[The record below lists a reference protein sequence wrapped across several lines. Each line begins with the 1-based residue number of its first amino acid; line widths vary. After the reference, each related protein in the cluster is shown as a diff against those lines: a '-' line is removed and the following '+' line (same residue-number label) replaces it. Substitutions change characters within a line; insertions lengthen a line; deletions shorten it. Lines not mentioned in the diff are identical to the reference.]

1 MILAHG
7 RLYEDS
13 ALPQVLEAL
22 EADCI
27 RTIANQ
33 SITQEQVMGACDTLG
48 KRIAEKA
55 YDRLLGQF
63 MADFQISEAHLS
75 AALQLFSRESLQ
87 YKCRME
93 LGDISEPLR
102 HEGQVTNPERCEFS
116 SRGVCYAGHPDIRR
130 QRYPLGVLL
139 HIAAGNV
146 DGLPAYSV
154 IEGLLAGNINIMKLP
169 SADSGVSVLLLSEL
183 CKIEP
188 ALADFIYVFDVPSTD
203 LDSLQKFAAVA
214 DAVVVWG
221 GDEAVSAARS
231 LAPVNTRVIS
241 WGHKLSFAY
250 ATLDATDKD
259 LTALAH
265 HICQTRQLL
274 CSSGQGIYVD
284 TADRTVL
291 EAFGRRFY
299 EILRSVNAAY
309 PPVPLGMRA
318 KATLHLYNEELE
330 QHITG
335 NTVYRGGGVSVL
347 VTEDST
353 LALSCLFRNC
363 WVKPLPREQI
373 VPTLKGKKGYLQ
385 TCGLLCGEHDRL
397 PLSDRLARAGAV
409 RITGAGEMSRTIAGE
424 AHDGDYPLRLYSRIV
439 EIG

>member
-1 MILAHG
+1 VILAHG

-13 ALPQVLEAL
+13 ALSALLDTL
-22 EADCI
+22 EADCT
-27 RTIANQ
+27 RTVASQ
-33 SITQEQVMGACDTLG
+33 SITQEQVIAACDTLSQ
-48 KRIAEKA
+48 RIAA
-55 YDRLLGQF
+55 GGYDRLLRQF

-87 YKCRME
+87 YKCRLE
-93 LGDISEPLR
+93 LGDTSEPLR
-102 HEGQVTNPERCEFS
+102 HDGQ
-116 SRGVCYAGHPDIRR
+116 GAIRR
-130 QRYPLGVLL
+130 HRYPLGVLF
-139 HIAAGNV
+139 HIAAGNA

-154 IEGLLAGNINIMKLP
+154 IEGLLAGNVNILKLP
-169 SADSGVSVLLLSEL
+169 SADSGISILLLSEL

-188 ALADFIYVFDVPSTD
+188 ALAEFVSVFDVPSTD
-203 LDSLQKFAAVA
+203 LDSLQRFAAVA

-231 LAPVNTRVIS
+231 LAPCNTKVIA

-250 ATLDATDKD
+250 ATLDATDAD

-274 CSSGQGIYVD
+274 CSSCQGIYVD

-299 EILRSVNAAY
+299 AILRTVAAAY

-330 QHITG
+330 QHLTG
-335 NTVYRGGGVSVL
+335 NTVYRGDGVSVL

-353 LALSCLFRNC
+353 LTLSCLFRNC

-373 VPTLKGKKGYLQ
+373 VPSLKGQKGYLQ
-385 TCGLLCGEHDRL
+385 TCGLLCGDHDRTA
-397 PLSDRLARAGAV
+397 LSDRLARAGVV
-409 RITGAGEMSRTIAGE
+409 RITGAGEMSRTVAGE

>member
-7 RLYEDS
+7 RLYDDS
-13 ALPQVLEAL
+13 TLLALLDTL

-27 RTIANQ
+27 RTIASQ
-33 SITQEQVMGACDTLG
+33 SITQEQVIAACDTLG
-48 KRIAEKA
+48 KRIAA
-55 YDRLLGQF
+55 GSYDPILKQF
-63 MADFQISEAHLS
+63 MADLQIGEAHLL
-75 AALQLFSRESLQ
+75 AAPQLFSRESLR

-93 LGDISEPLR
+93 LGDTSEPLR
-102 HEGQVTNPERCEFS
+102 HEGYRE
-116 SRGVCYAGHPDIRR
+116 IRR
-130 QRYPLGVLL
+130 YRYPLGVLF

-154 IEGLLAGNINIMKLP
+154 IEGLLAGNINVLKLP
-169 SADSGVSVLLLSEL
+169 SADSGISVLLLSEL

-188 ALADFIYVFDVPSTD
+188 ALADFVYVFDLPSTD
-203 LDSLQKFAAVA
+203 LSSLQKLATVA

-221 GDEAVSAARS
+221 GDEAVSAARR
-231 LAPVNTRVIS
+231 LAPCNTKVIS

-259 LTALAH
+259 MTALAH

-274 CSSGQGIYVD
+274 CSSCQGIYVD
-284 TADRTVL
+284 TADRNLL
-291 EAFGRRFY
+291 EGFGKRFY
-299 EILRSVNAAY
+299 EILRSVGAAY

-318 KATLHLYNEELE
+318 KATLYLYNEELE

-335 NTVYRGGGVSVL
+335 NTVYRSDGISVL

-353 LALSCLFRNC
+353 LVLSCLFRNC

-385 TCGLLCGEHDRL
+385 TCGLLCGDHDRL
-397 PLSDRLARAGAV
+397 LLSGSLARAGVV
-409 RITGAGEMSRTIAGE
+409 RITEAGEMSRTIAGE

-439 EIG
+439 EVG

>member
-7 RLYEDS
+7 RLHEDS
-13 ALPQVLEAL
+13 DLPALLESLA
-22 EADCI
+22 ADCS
-27 RTIANQ
+27 RTIASR
-33 SITQEQVMGACDTLG
+33 SITPEQVIAACATLSG
-48 KRIAEKA
+48 RIAA
-55 YDRLLGQF
+55 GGYDRILQQF
-63 MADFQISEAHLS
+63 MADLQISAAHLA
-75 AALQLFSRESLQ
+75 AALQLFTRESLE
-87 YKCRME
+87 YKCRLE
-93 LGDISEPLR
+93 LGDPLAPLR
-102 HEGQVTNPERCEFS
+102 HE
-116 SRGVCYAGHPDIRR
+116 GHPDIRR
-130 QRYPLGVLL
+130 YRYPLGVLL

-154 IEGLLAGNINIMKLP
+154 VEGLLAGNINILKLP
-169 SADSGVSVLLLSEL
+169 AADSGISVLLLAEL

-188 ALADFIYVFDVPSTD
+188 ALADFVYVFDLPATD
-203 LDSLQKFAAVA
+203 LGSLSICAAAA

-221 GDEAVSAARS
+221 GDEAVAAARR
-231 LAPVNTRVIS
+231 LAPGNTRVIA

-250 ATLDATDKD
+250 AALDATDAD
-259 LTALAH
+259 LTDLAH

-274 CSSGQGIYVD
+274 CSSCQGIYVD

-291 EAFGRRFY
+291 EGFGRRFY
-299 EILRSVNAAY
+299 EILRSVSAAY
-309 PPVPLGMRA
+309 PPVPVGMRA

-330 QHITG
+330 RHRTG
-335 NTVYRGGGVSVL
+335 NTVYRGDGVSVL

-373 VPTLKGKKGYLQ
+373 VPTLKGQKGYLQ
-385 TCGLLCGEHDRL
+385 TCGLLCGDHDRPL
-397 PLSDRLARAGAV
+397 LSDRLARAGVV
-409 RITGAGEMSRTIAGE
+409 RVTAPGAMSRTVAGE

>member
-7 RLYEDS
+7 KVHEDS
-13 ALPQVLEAL
+13 ALPQLLETL

-27 RTIANQ
+27 RAIASQ
-33 SITQEQVMGACDTLG
+33 SITQEQVISACDTLG
-48 KRIAEKA
+48 KRIATGG
-55 YDRLLGQF
+55 YDRILRQF

-75 AALQLFSRESLQ
+75 AGLQLFSRESLE

-102 HEGQVTNPERCEFS
+102 HEGHR
-116 SRGVCYAGHPDIRR
+116 DIRR
-130 QRYPLGVLL
+130 DRYPLGVLF
-139 HIAAGNV
+139 HIAAGNA

-154 IEGLLAGNINIMKLP
+154 IEGLLAGNINILKLP
-169 SADSGVSVLLLSEL
+169 SADSGISVLLLSEL

-188 ALADFIYVFDVPSTD
+188 ALADFVYVFDVPSTD
-203 LDSLQKFAAVA
+203 LDSLQRFAAVA

-221 GDEAVSAARS
+221 GDEAVAAARR
-231 LAPVNTRVIS
+231 LAPINTKVIP

-250 ATLDATDKD
+250 ATLDATDKE

-274 CSSGQGIYVD
+274 CSSSQGIYVD
-284 TADRTVL
+284 TDDRTVL
-291 EAFGRRFY
+291 EGFGRRFY

-309 PPVPLGMRA
+309 SPVPLGLRA
-318 KATLHLYNEELE
+318 KATLELYNEELE
-330 QHITG
+330 QHVTG
-335 NTVYRGGGVSVL
+335 NTVYRGDGVSVL
-347 VTEDST
+347 VTEEST
-353 LALSCLFRNC
+353 LTLSCLFRNC

-373 VPTLKGKKGYLQ
+373 VPTLKGQKGYLQ
-385 TCGLLCGEHDRL
+385 TCGLLCSEHDRL
-397 PLSDRLARAGAV
+397 PLSDLLARAGTV
-409 RITGAGEMSRTIAGE
+409 RITGAGEMSRAIAGE

>member
-7 RLYEDS
+7 RLYADSTLS
-13 ALPQVLEAL
+13 ALLETL

-27 RTIANQ
+27 RTIASQ
-33 SITQEQVMGACDTLG
+33 SITQEQVIAACDTLG
-48 KRIAEKA
+48 RRIAEGG
-55 YDRLLGQF
+55 YDRILKQF
-63 MADFQISEAHLS
+63 MADFQISEAHLA

-93 LGDISEPLR
+93 LGDTAEPLR
-102 HEGQVTNPERCEFS
+102 HEGGS
-116 SRGVCYAGHPDIRR
+116 DIRR
-130 QRYPLGVLL
+130 HRYPLGVLF
-139 HIAAGNV
+139 HIAAGNA

-154 IEGLLAGNINIMKLP
+154 IEGLLAGNINILKLP
-169 SADSGVSVLLLSEL
+169 SADSGISVLLLSEL

-203 LDSLQKFAAVA
+203 LGSLTRFAAVA

-221 GDEAVSAARS
+221 GDEAVTAARS
-231 LAPVNTRVIS
+231 LAPCNTRVIS

-274 CSSGQGIYVD
+274 CSSCQGIYVD

-291 EAFGRRFY
+291 ESFGRRFY
-299 EILRSVNAAY
+299 AILRSASAAY
-309 PPVPLGMRA
+309 PPVPVGMRA

-335 NTVYRGGGVSVL
+335 NTVYRGDGVSVL
-347 VTEDST
+347 VTEERALT
-353 LALSCLFRNC
+353 LSCLFRNC

-373 VPTLKGKKGYLQ
+373 LPTLKGKKGYLQ
-385 TCGLLCGEHDRL
+385 TCGLLCADHDRL

-409 RITGAGEMSRTIAGE
+409 RITAAGEMSRTIAGE
-424 AHDGDYPLRLYSRIV
+424 AHDGEYPLRLYSRIV

>member
-7 RLYEDS
+7 KLYEDS
-13 ALPQVLEAL
+13 TLAALLATL

-27 RTIANQ
+27 RTIGSQ
-33 SITQEQVMGACDTLG
+33 SITQEQVIAACDTLRR
-48 KRIAEKA
+48 RIAAGE
-55 YDRLLGQF
+55 YDRILKQV
-63 MADFQISEAHLS
+63 MANFHIGEAHLS
-75 AALQLFSRESLQ
+75 AALQLFSRESLA
-87 YKCRME
+87 YKCHME
-93 LGDISEPLR
+93 LGDTSELLR
-102 HEGQVTNPERCEFS
+102 HE
-116 SRGVCYAGHPDIRR
+116 GHPDIR
-130 QRYPLGVLL
+130 QYRYPLGVLF

-154 IEGLLAGNINIMKLP
+154 IEGLLAGNINILKLP
-169 SADSGVSVLLLSEL
+169 SADSGISVLLLAEL

-188 ALADFIYVFDVPSTD
+188 ALADFVYVFDVPSTD
-203 LDSLQKFAAVA
+203 LTSLKQFAAVA

-231 LAPVNTRVIS
+231 LAPCNTRVIS

-250 ATLDATDKD
+250 ATLEATDKD

-274 CSSGQGIYVD
+274 CSSCQGIYVD

-291 EAFGRRFY
+291 EGFGKRFY
-299 EILRSVNAAY
+299 EILRSVSAAY
-309 PPVPLGMRA
+309 PPVPPELRA

-335 NTVYRGGGVSVL
+335 NTVYRGDGVSVL
-347 VTEDST
+347 VTEESN

-363 WVKPLPREQI
+363 WVKPLPRERI

-385 TCGLLCGEHDRL
+385 TCGLLCSDHDRHS
-397 PLSDRLARAGAV
+397 LSELLARAGVV
-409 RITGAGEMSRTIAGE
+409 RITEAGEMSRTIAGE

>member
-7 RLYEDS
+7 KVYEDS
-13 ALPQVLEAL
+13 ALPQLLETL

-27 RTIANQ
+27 RAIASQ
-33 SITQEQVMGACDTLG
+33 SITQEQVIAACDTLG
-48 KRIAEKA
+48 KRIATGG
-55 YDRLLGQF
+55 YDRILRQF

-75 AALQLFSRESLQ
+75 AALQLFSRESLE

-102 HEGQVTNPERCEFS
+102 HEGHR
-116 SRGVCYAGHPDIRR
+116 DIRR
-130 QRYPLGVLL
+130 YRYPLGVLF
-139 HIAAGNV
+139 HIAAGNA

-154 IEGLLAGNINIMKLP
+154 IEGLLAGNINILKLP
-169 SADSGVSVLLLSEL
+169 SADSGISVLLLSEL

-188 ALADFIYVFDVPSTD
+188 ALADFVYVFDVPSTD
-203 LDSLQKFAAVA
+203 LDSLQRFAAVA

-221 GDEAVSAARS
+221 GDEAVAAARR
-231 LAPVNTRVIS
+231 LAPINTKVIP

-250 ATLDATDKD
+250 ATLDATDKE

-274 CSSGQGIYVD
+274 CSSSQGIYVD
-284 TADRTVL
+284 TDDRTVL
-291 EAFGRRFY
+291 EGFGRRFY

-309 PPVPLGMRA
+309 SPVPLGLRA
-318 KATLHLYNEELE
+318 KATLELYNEELE
-330 QHITG
+330 QHVTG
-335 NTVYRGGGVSVL
+335 NTVYRGDGVSVL
-347 VTEDST
+347 VTEEST
-353 LALSCLFRNC
+353 LTLSCLFRNC

-373 VPTLKGKKGYLQ
+373 VPTLKGQKGYLQ

-397 PLSDRLARAGAV
+397 PLSDLLARAGTV
-409 RITGAGEMSRTIAGE
+409 RITGAGEMSRAIAGE

>member
-13 ALPQVLEAL
+13 VLSVLLDTL
-22 EADCI
+22 EADCT
-27 RTIANQ
+27 RTIATQ
-33 SITQEQVMGACDTLG
+33 SITQEQVIAACDTLG
-48 KRIAEKA
+48 KRIAA
-55 YDRLLGQF
+55 GSYDRILKQF
-63 MADFQISEAHLS
+63 MTDLQISEAHLS
-75 AALQLFSRESLQ
+75 AALQLFSRQSLQ

-93 LGDISEPLR
+93 LGDTMEPLR
-102 HEGQVTNPERCEFS
+102 HD
-116 SRGVCYAGHPDIRR
+116 GHREIQR
-130 QRYPLGVLL
+130 QRYPLGVLF

-154 IEGLLAGNINIMKLP
+154 IEGLLAGNINILKLP
-169 SADSGVSVLLLSEL
+169 SADSGISVLLLSEL

-188 ALADFIYVFDVPSTD
+188 ALADFVYVFDLPSTD
-203 LDSLQKFAAVA
+203 LSSLQRFAAVA

-221 GDEAVSAARS
+221 GDEAVSAARN
-231 LAPVNTRVIS
+231 LASCNTKVIS

-250 ATLDATDKD
+250 ATLDATDED

-274 CSSGQGIYVD
+274 CSSCQGIYVD
-284 TADRTVL
+284 TVDRSIL
-291 EAFGRRFY
+291 EDFGKRFY
-299 EILRSVNAAY
+299 EILRSVSAAY

-318 KATLHLYNEELE
+318 KATLTLYNEELE

-335 NTVYRGGGVSVL
+335 NTVYRGDGVSVL
-347 VTEDST
+347 VTADSS
-353 LALSCLFRNC
+353 LVLSCLFRNC

-373 VPTLKGKKGYLQ
+373 VPALKGMKGYLQ

-397 PLSDRLARAGAV
+397 PLSDHLARAGVV
-409 RITGAGEMSRTIAGE
+409 RITEAGEMSRTTAGE
-424 AHDGDYPLRLYSRIV
+424 AHDGDYALRLYSRIV
-439 EIG
+439 EVG

>member
-7 RLYEDS
+7 RLYDDS
-13 ALPQVLEAL
+13 ALPALLETL

-27 RTIANQ
+27 RTTASQ
-33 SITQEQVMGACDTLG
+33 SITQEQVIGACDTLG
-48 KRIAEKA
+48 KRIAA
-55 YDRLLGQF
+55 GGYDRILGQF
-63 MADFQISEAHLS
+63 IADFQISEAHLA
-75 AALQLFSRESLQ
+75 AALQLFSRESLE
-87 YKCRME
+87 YKCRLE
-93 LGDISEPLR
+93 LGDTLEPLR
-102 HEGQVTNPERCEFS
+102 HEQGR
-116 SRGVCYAGHPDIRR
+116 DIRR
-130 QRYPLGVLL
+130 TRYPLGVLF

-154 IEGLLAGNINIMKLP
+154 IEGLLAGNINILKLP
-169 SADSGVSVLLLSEL
+169 SADSGISVLLLSEL

-188 ALADFIYVFDVPSTD
+188 ALAAFIYVFDVPSTD
-203 LDSLQKFAAVA
+203 LGSLQRFAAVA
-214 DAVVVWG
+214 DGVVVWG

-231 LAPVNTRVIS
+231 LAPCNTKVIS

-250 ATLDATDKD
+250 ATLDATDND

-265 HICQTRQLL
+265 HICQTGQLL
-274 CSSGQGIYVD
+274 CSSCQGIYVD

-291 EAFGRRFY
+291 ETFGRRFY
-299 EILRSVNAAY
+299 EILRSVSAAY
-309 PPVPLGMRA
+309 PPVPVGMRA

-330 QHITG
+330 QHVTG
-335 NTVYRGGGVSVL
+335 NTVYRGDGVSVL

-385 TCGLLCGEHDRL
+385 TCGLLCGDHDRL
-397 PLSDRLARAGAV
+397 SLSDRLARAGVV
-409 RITGAGEMSRTIAGE
+409 RITEAGEMSRTIAGE

>member
-1 MILAHG
+1 MILAQG

-13 ALPQVLEAL
+13 ALSTLLDTL
-22 EADCI
+22 EADCT
-27 RTIANQ
+27 RTIASQ
-33 SITQEQVMGACDTLG
+33 SVTQDQVITACDILG
-48 KRIAEKA
+48 KRIAA
-55 YDRLLGQF
+55 GGYDRILKQL
-63 MADFQISEAHLS
+63 MADSQISEAHLS

-87 YKCRME
+87 YKCRIE
-93 LGDISEPLR
+93 LGDTSEPLR
-102 HEGQVTNPERCEFS
+102 HDGQRE
-116 SRGVCYAGHPDIRR
+116 IRR
-130 QRYPLGVLL
+130 YRYPLGVLF

-154 IEGLLAGNINIMKLP
+154 IEGLLAGNINILKLP
-169 SADSGVSVLLLSEL
+169 SADSGISVLLLSEL

-203 LDSLQKFAAVA
+203 LGSLQRFAAVA

-221 GDEAVSAARS
+221 GDEAVSAARR
-231 LAPVNTRVIS
+231 LASCNTKVIS

-250 ATLDATDKD
+250 ATLDATDHD

-274 CSSGQGIYVD
+274 CSSCQGIYLD
-284 TADRTVL
+284 TADRSLL
-291 EAFGRRFY
+291 EGFGKRFH
-299 EILRSVNAAY
+299 EILRSVSAAY

-318 KATLHLYNEELE
+318 KATLSLYNEELE
-330 QHITG
+330 GHITG

-373 VPTLKGKKGYLQ
+373 VPTLKVQKGYLQ
-385 TCGLLCGEHDRL
+385 TCGLLCADHDRL
-397 PLSDRLARAGAV
+397 SLSDRLARAGVV
-409 RITGAGEMSRTIAGE
+409 RITEAGEMSRTIAGE

>member
-1 MILAHG
+1 VILAHG
-7 RLYEDS
+7 RLYDDS
-13 ALPQVLEAL
+13 ALAALLETL
-22 EADCI
+22 EADCT
-27 RTIANQ
+27 RTIAGQ
-33 SITQEQVMGACDTLG
+33 SITREQVIAACDTLA
-48 KRIAEKA
+48 KRIAAGK
-55 YDRLLGQF
+55 GQF

-75 AALQLFSRESLQ
+75 AALQMFSRESLQ

-93 LGDISEPLR
+93 LGDTSEPLR
-102 HEGQVTNPERCEFS
+102 HD
-116 SRGVCYAGHPDIRR
+116 GHGDIRR
-130 QRYPLGVLL
+130 HRYPLGVLF
-139 HIAAGNV
+139 HMAAGNV

-154 IEGLLAGNINIMKLP
+154 IEGLLAGNINILKLP
-169 SADSGVSVLLLSEL
+169 SADSGLSVLLLSEL

-203 LDSLQKFAAVA
+203 LASLQQFAAVA
-214 DAVVVWG
+214 DALVVWG
-221 GDEAVSAARS
+221 GDEAVAAARS
-231 LAPVNTRVIS
+231 LAPCNTKVIS

-250 ATLDATDKD
+250 ATLDATDED

-274 CSSGQGIYVD
+274 CSSCQGIYVD
-284 TADRTVL
+284 TAERKLL
-291 EAFGRRFY
+291 EGFGRRFY
-299 EILRSVNAAY
+299 AILRSVSAAY
-309 PPVPLGMRA
+309 PPVPVGMRA

-335 NTVYRGGGVSVL
+335 NTVYRGDGVSVL
-347 VTEDST
+347 VTEESS

-373 VPTLKGKKGYLQ
+373 VPILKGMKGYLQ
-385 TCGLLCGEHDRL
+385 TCGLLCGDHDRL
-397 PLSDRLARAGAV
+397 PLSDRLARAGVV
-409 RITGAGEMSRTIAGE
+409 RITEAGEMSRAIAGE

>member
-1 MILAHG
+1 VILAHG

-13 ALPQVLEAL
+13 TLSALLETL

-27 RTIANQ
+27 RTIASQ
-33 SITQEQVMGACDTLG
+33 SIAQEQVIAACDTLG
-48 KRIAEKA
+48 KRIAEGKEQTPGTTA
-55 YDRLLGQF
+55 SLACGVFAPPSGYDRILGQF

-93 LGDISEPLR
+93 LGDTLEPLR
-102 HEGQVTNPERCEFS
+102 H
-116 SRGVCYAGHPDIRR
+116 DIRR
-130 QRYPLGVLL
+130 YRYPLGVLL

-154 IEGLLAGNINIMKLP
+154 IEGLLAGNINILKLP
-169 SADSGVSVLLLSEL
+169 SADSGISVLLLSEL

-188 ALADFIYVFDVPSTD
+188 ALADFVYVFDVPSTD
-203 LDSLQKFAAVA
+203 LDSLSRFAAVA

-231 LAPVNTRVIS
+231 LAPCNTKVIS

-250 ATLDATDKD
+250 ATLDATVQD

-265 HICQTRQLL
+265 HICETRQLL
-274 CSSGQGIYVD
+274 CSSCQGIYVD

-291 EAFGRRFY
+291 EGFGRRFY
-299 EILRSVNAAY
+299 AILRSVSAAY
-309 PPVPLGMRA
+309 PPVPRGLRA

-335 NTVYRGGGVSVL
+335 NTVYRGDGVSVL

-385 TCGLLCGEHDRL
+385 TCGLLCGDHDRL

-409 RITGAGEMSRTIAGE
+409 RITEAGEMSRTIAGE

-439 EIG
+439 ESG

>member
-1 MILAHG
+1 VILAHG
-7 RLYEDS
+7 RLHEDAALS
-13 ALPQVLEAL
+13 ALLETL

-27 RTIANQ
+27 RTIASQ
-33 SITQEQVMGACDTLG
+33 SITQELVIGACETLG
-48 KRIAEKA
+48 RRIAEGV
-55 YDRLLGQF
+55 YDRILGQF
-63 MADFQISEAHLS
+63 MADFDISAARLS

-93 LGDISEPLR
+93 LSDISEPLR
-102 HEGQVTNPERCEFS
+102 HDGDRTV
-116 SRGVCYAGHPDIRR
+116 RR
-130 QRYPLGVLL
+130 HRYPLGVLL

-154 IEGLLAGNINIMKLP
+154 IEGLLAGNINILKLP
-169 SADSGVSVLLLSEL
+169 SADSGISVLLLSEL
-183 CKIEP
+183 CKLEP

-203 LDSLQKFAAVA
+203 LASLQRFAAVA

-221 GDEAVSAARS
+221 GDEAVAAARS
-231 LAPVNTRVIS
+231 LAPINTKVIS

-250 ATLDATDKD
+250 ATLDATDED

-265 HICQTRQLL
+265 HICETRQLL
-274 CSSGQGIYVD
+274 CSSCQGIYVD

-291 EAFGRRFY
+291 DGFGRRFF

-309 PPVPLGMRA
+309 SPVPIGLRA
-318 KATLHLYNEELE
+318 KATLQLYNEELE

-335 NTVYRGGGVSVL
+335 NTIHRGDGVSVTVTADSDL
-347 VTEDST
+347 V
-353 LALSCLFRNC
+353 LSCLFRNC
-363 WVKPLPREQI
+363 WIRPLPREQI
-373 VPTLKGKKGYLQ
+373 LLALKGKKGYLQ

-397 PLSDRLARAGAV
+397 PLSDRLARAGVV
-409 RITGAGEMSRTIAGE
+409 RITAAGEMSRTIAGE
-424 AHDGDYPLRLYSRIV
+424 AHDGEYPLQAYSRIV

>member
-7 RLYEDS
+7 RHYEDS
-13 ALPQVLEAL
+13 ALSALLDTLE
-22 EADCI
+22 EDCI
-27 RTIANQ
+27 RTIASQ
-33 SITQEQVMGACDTLG
+33 SITQEQVIAACDTLG
-48 KRIAEKA
+48 KQIAA
-55 YDRLLGQF
+55 GGYDPLLKQL
-63 MADFQISEAHLS
+63 MANLQISETHLS

-93 LGDISEPLR
+93 LGDTLEPLR
-102 HEGQVTNPERCEFS
+102 HD
-116 SRGVCYAGHPDIRR
+116 GHREIRR
-130 QRYPLGVLL
+130 QRYPLGVLF

-154 IEGLLAGNINIMKLP
+154 IEGLLAGNINILKLP
-169 SADSGVSVLLLSEL
+169 SADSGISILLLAEL

-188 ALADFIYVFDVPSTD
+188 ALADFIYVFDLPSTD
-203 LDSLQKFAAVA
+203 LSSLQKLAAVA

-221 GDEAVSAARS
+221 GDEAVAAARR
-231 LAPVNTRVIS
+231 LAPCNTKVIA

-250 ATLDATDKD
+250 ATLDATDQELID
-259 LTALAH
+259 LAH

-274 CSSGQGIYVD
+274 CSSCQGIYLD
-284 TADRTVL
+284 TADRSVL
-291 EAFGRRFY
+291 EGFGKRFY
-299 EILRSVNAAY
+299 EILRSASAVF

-318 KATLHLYNEELE
+318 KATLCLYNEELE

-335 NTVYRGGGVSVL
+335 NTVYRGDGTSVL

-353 LALSCLFRNC
+353 LVLSYLFRNC

-373 VPTLKGKKGYLQ
+373 GPTLKGQKGYLQ
-385 TCGLLCGEHDRL
+385 TCGLMCGDHDRL
-397 PLSDRLARAGAV
+397 LLNDRLARAGVV
-409 RITGAGEMSRTIAGE
+409 RITAAGEMSRTLAGE

>member
-7 RLYEDS
+7 RLHEDA
-13 ALPQVLEAL
+13 ALPALLETL

-27 RTIANQ
+27 RTIASQ
-33 SITQEQVMGACDTLG
+33 SITQEQVIAACDTLG
-48 KRIAEKA
+48 RRIAA
-55 YDRLLGQF
+55 GGYDRILGQF

-75 AALQLFSRESLQ
+75 AALQLFSRDSLA

-93 LGDISEPLR
+93 LGDTSEPLR
-102 HEGQVTNPERCEFS
+102 HEG
-116 SRGVCYAGHPDIRR
+116 HPDIRR
-130 QRYPLGVLL
+130 YRYPLGVLF

-154 IEGLLAGNINIMKLP
+154 IEGLLAGNINILKLP
-169 SADSGVSVLLLSEL
+169 SADSGISVLLLSEL

-188 ALADFIYVFDVPSTD
+188 TLADFIYVFDVTSQD
-203 LDSLQKFAAVA
+203 LGTLQRFAAVA

-231 LAPVNTRVIS
+231 LAPCNTRVIS

-274 CSSGQGIYVD
+274 CSSCQGIYVD

-291 EAFGRRFY
+291 EGFGRRFY
-299 EILRSVNAAY
+299 EILRSVSAAY
-309 PPVPLGMRA
+309 PPVPVGMRA
-318 KATLHLYNEELE
+318 KATLHLYTEELE
-330 QHITG
+330 RHLTG
-335 NTVYRGGGVSVL
+335 NTVYRGDGVSVL
-347 VTEDST
+347 VTEESN

-373 VPTLKGKKGYLQ
+373 LPTLKGKKGYLQ
-385 TCGLLCGEHDRL
+385 TCGLLCGDHDRL
-397 PLSDRLARAGAV
+397 PLSNLLARAGAV
-409 RITGAGEMSRTIAGE
+409 RITEAGEMSRTLAGE
-424 AHDGDYPLRLYSRIV
+424 AHDGDYPLQMYSRIV